1 MNTAAISSSP
11 IDSIWRQI
19 NKMSDTLKIQLINK
33 ISASLLHKDIA
44 DTKVSKKEEFLA
56 LAGSW
61 NDDVNA
67 EAMDRAA
74 LSRETEVT
82 RNFILTF
89 QS

>member
-1 MNTAAISSSP
+1 MNTATLSTSP
-11 IDSIWRQI
+11 VDSVWRQI

-33 ISASLLHKDIA
+33 ISASLLHKEA
-44 DTKVSKKEEFLA
+44 TESKVNKKERFLA

-61 NDDVNA
+61 NDDAKA

>member
-1 MNTAAISSSP
+1 MNTATLSTSP
-11 IDSIWRQI
+11 VDSVWRQI

-33 ISASLLHKDIA
+33 ISASLLHKEA
-44 DTKVSKKEEFLA
+44 TESKVNKKERFLA

-61 NDDVNA
+61 NDDAKA

-82 RNFILTF
+82 RNFNF
-89 QS
+89 DV

>member
-19 NKMSDTLKIQLINK
+19 NKMNDTLKIQLINK

-44 DTKVSKKEEFLA
+44 DNKVNKKEKFLA

-61 NDDVNA
+61 NDDANA
-67 EAMDRAA
+67 EAVDRAA
-74 LSRETEVT
+74 LNRETEVT
-82 RNFILTF
+82 RNFNF
-89 QS
+89 DE